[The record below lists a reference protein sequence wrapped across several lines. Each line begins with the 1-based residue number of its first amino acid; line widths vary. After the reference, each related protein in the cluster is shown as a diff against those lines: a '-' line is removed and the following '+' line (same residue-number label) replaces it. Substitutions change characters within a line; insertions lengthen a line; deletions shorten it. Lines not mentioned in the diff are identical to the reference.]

1 MVRAAPSP
9 GTESP
14 YAPHPMPESDGTS
27 RRGLLLVISGP
38 SGAGKTTIARALEK
52 KLDQSIFSVS
62 VTTRPKREMDREG
75 IDYFFVDD
83 DRFEDMLDAGR
94 FLESA
99 NVFGRKYGTPRA
111 WVEDRL
117 REGKVVI
124 LEIDVAGGRQVRRH
138 VPDMFGLFVLPPSEE
153 ALLDRLRARG
163 RDDEE
168 EIERRF
174 AQAKSEMAEARACGA
189 YDEFVVNDDLERVI
203 DESLAAIRAR
213 LDIDLP

>member
-1 MVRAAPSP
+1 
-9 GTESP
+9 
-14 YAPHPMPESDGTS
+14 MPESDGTS

-52 KLDQSIFSVS
+52 RIDQSTFSVS
-62 VTTRPKREMDREG
+62 MTTRPRTNNDREG

-83 DRFEDMLDAGR
+83 ARFEEVLRNGG
-94 FLESA
+94 FLEWA

-111 WVEDRL
+111 WVDDRL

-124 LEIDVAGGRQVRRH
+124 LEIDVAGGKQVRER
-138 VPDMFGLFVLPPSEE
+138 VPNMFGLFVLPPSEE

-168 EIERRF
+168 EIARRF
-174 AQAKSEMAEARACGA
+174 SEAKREMEEARACGA
-189 YDEFVVNDDLERVI
+189 YDEFVVNDDLDRAIE
-203 DESLAAIRAR
+203 ESLATIHAR
-213 LDIDLP
+213 LE

>member
-1 MVRAAPSP
+1 MHERTTP

-52 KLDQSIFSVS
+52 RIDQSTFSVS
-62 VTTRPKREMDREG
+62 MTTRPRTDNDREG

-83 DRFEDMLDAGR
+83 ARFEEVFRNGG
-94 FLESA
+94 FLEWA

-111 WVEDRL
+111 WVDDRL

-124 LEIDVAGGRQVRRH
+124 LEIDVAGGKQVRRR

-168 EIERRF
+168 EIARRF
-174 AQAKSEMAEARACGA
+174 SEAKREMEEARACGA
-189 YDEFVVNDDLERVI
+189 YDEFVVNDDLDRAI
-203 DESLAAIRAR
+203 AESLAAIRAR
-213 LDIDLP
+213 LE

>member
-1 MVRAAPSP
+1 
-9 GTESP
+9 
-14 YAPHPMPESDGTS
+14 MPETDSTS
-27 RRGLLLVISGP
+27 QRGLLLVISGP

-52 KLDQSIFSVS
+52 QLDQSIFSVS

-83 DRFEDMLDAGR
+83 NRFQDMLDAGR

-124 LEIDVAGGRQVRRH
+124 LEIDVAGGKQVRQH
-138 VPDMFGLFVLPPSEE
+138 IPDMFGLFVLPPSEE

-174 AQAKSEMAEARACGA
+174 AEAKREMDEARACGA
-189 YDEFVVNDDLERVI
+189 YDEFVVNDDLEGAI
-203 DESLAAIRAR
+203 EQSLTVVRAR
-213 LDIDLP
+213 LV